1 MHEAAAKNVTRMH
14 GRNPAT
20 PLSKNEHLLRWVEKM
35 AELAKPAAIHWV
47 DGSQEENE
55 TLLKQMVGAGTLT
68 KLNEKLWPGCYYAR
82 SDANDVARVE
92 DRTFICSLSKDSAGP
107 TNNWEN
113 PYEMRKKL
121 KSLFNGAMRGR
132 TMYVL
137 GYSMGPFGSPMSQI
151 GVQLTDSPY
160 VVVNMRIM
168 ARIGLPVFQ
177 QIDTGIPRV
186 VPCMHSVG
194 APLAAGQKDVPWP
207 CNKEKYIVHFPETR
221 EIWSYGS
228 GYGGNALLGKKCFG
242 LRIASNIA
250 RDEGWMAEHMLILGV
265 ENPAGEKTYVA
276 AAFPSACGKTN
287 FAMLIPPKG
296 FDGWKVWTVGDD
308 IAWIRPDERGL
319 LRAINPE
326 AGFFGVAPGT
336 SVKTN
341 RNAMA
346 TLAKNSIFTNVA
358 LTPDGGVWWEGMTD
372 TPPAECLDW
381 KGQKWTPEIAK
392 ETGAKASHPNARFT
406 APASQCPTIDPA
418 WEDPSGVPI
427 SAIIFGG
434 RRATTMPLVFQA
446 FNWSSGVYIGATMG
460 SETTAAAAGAV
471 GKVRRDPMA
480 MLPFCGYHMGD
491 YFRHWIKMQRSL
503 TLTPRIFHVNWFRKD
518 GDGKFMWPGFSENMR
533 VLKWVVDRTKGR
545 ALARETPIG
554 WMPRYEDME
563 WKGMDFS
570 KEKFEELQKFD
581 REAWRKEVIEH
592 EELFIGLHD
601 HLPKEMVYERELLI
615 CRL

>member
-1 MHEAAAKNVTRMH
+1 ML
-14 GRNPAT
+14 GRNPAV

-35 AELAKPAAIHWV
+35 AELAKPARIHWV

-55 TLLKQMVGAGTLT
+55 ILLGEMVASGTLT
-68 KLNEKLWPGCYYAR
+68 KLNEKLWPGCYHAR

-137 GYSMGPFGSPMSQI
+137 PYSMGPIGSPMSQI

-160 VVVNMRIM
+160 VLVNMRIM
-168 ARIGLPVFQ
+168 ARIGERVFE

-194 APLAAGQKDVPWP
+194 APLAEGQKDVPWP

-265 ENPAGEKTYVA
+265 ENPVGEKTYVA

-296 FDGWKVWTVGDD
+296 FEGWKVWTVGDD

-358 LTPDGGVWWEGMTD
+358 LTPEGGVWWEGMTD
-372 TPPAECLDW
+372 MPPAECLDW
-381 KGQKWTPEIAK
+381 KGQRWTPEIAK
-392 ETGAKASHPNARFT
+392 ETGAKAAHPNARFT

-418 WEDPSGVPI
+418 WEDPSGVPL

-533 VLKWVVDRTKGR
+533 VLKWIVDRTKGR

-554 WMPRYEDME
+554 WMPRHEDME
-563 WKGMDFS
+563 WKGMDLS
-570 KEKFEELQKFD
+570 KEKFDELQKFD

>member
-1 MHEAAAKNVTRMH
+1 MHKTALKNNSSTLRRDAAV
-14 GRNPAT
+14 
-20 PLSKNEHLLRWVEKM
+20 PLSKNEHLLRWVDKM
-35 AELAKPAAIHWV
+35 AELAKPAKIHWV
-47 DGSQEENE
+47 DGSQEEIDF
-55 TLLKQMVGAGTLT
+55 LLREMVGAGTIT
-68 KLNEKLWPGCYYAR
+68 KLNENLWPGCYYAK
-82 SDANDVARVE
+82 SDPNDVARVE

-121 KSLFNGAMRGR
+121 KNLFNGAMRGR

-160 VVVNMRIM
+160 VVANMRIM
-168 ARIGLPVFQ
+168 ARIGVPVFQ

-194 APLAAGQKDVPWP
+194 APLGPGQKDVPWP

-265 ENPAGEKTYVA
+265 ENPEGEKTYVA

-296 FDGWKVWTVGDD
+296 FEGWKVWTVGDD
-308 IAWIRPDERGL
+308 IAWIRPDENGL

-346 TLAKNSIFTNVA
+346 TLARNSIFTNVA

-372 TPPAECLDW
+372 APPAECFDW
-381 KGQKWTPEIAK
+381 KGQKWTPEIEKA
-392 ETGAKASHPNARFT
+392 TGAKAAHPNARFT

-418 WEDPSGVPI
+418 WEDPNGVPL

-503 TLTPRIFHVNWFRKD
+503 SLTPRIFHVNWFRKD
-518 GDGKFMWPGFSENMR
+518 GEGKFMWPGYSENMR
-533 VLKWVVDRTKGR
+533 VLKWIVDRTKGR
-545 ALARETPIG
+545 ALARETPVG

-563 WKGMDFS
+563 WNGMSFS
-570 KEKFEELQKFD
+570 KERFEELQKFN
-581 REAWRKEVIEH
+581 REDWRKEVIEH
-592 EELFIGLHD
+592 EELFIRLHD

>member
-1 MHEAAAKNVTRMH
+1 MLETAAKQTAIAL
-14 GRNPAT
+14 GRNPST
-20 PLSKNEHLLRWVEKM
+20 PLSRNEHLLRWVDKM
-35 AELAKPAAIHWV
+35 AELAKPARIHWV
-47 DGSQEENE
+47 DGSPEENE
-55 TLLKQMVGAGTLT
+55 LLKQEMVAAGTLT
-68 KLNEKLWPGCYYAR
+68 KLNQERWPGCYYAR

-113 PYEMRKKL
+113 PYEMRKRL
-121 KSLFNGAMRGR
+121 KGLFSGAMRGR

-137 GYSMGPFGSPMSQI
+137 GFSMGPFGSPMSQI

-160 VVVNMRIM
+160 VVVSMRIM
-168 ARIGLPVFQ
+168 ARIGMPVFQ

-194 APLAAGQKDVPWP
+194 VPLEPGQKDVPWP

-221 EIWSYGS
+221 EIWSFGS

-296 FDGWKVWTVGDD
+296 FEGWKVWTVGDD
-308 IAWIRPDERGL
+308 IAWIRPDENGF

-336 SVKTN
+336 SAKTN

-346 TLAKNSIFTNVA
+346 TLGKNSIFTNVA

-372 TPPAECLDW
+372 TPPIECLDW
-381 KGQKWTPEIAK
+381 KGQRWTPEIAK
-392 ETGAKASHPNARFT
+392 ETGTRAAHPNARFT
-406 APASQCPTIDPA
+406 APASQCPTIDPR

-434 RRATTMPLVFQA
+434 RRASTMPLVFQA

-460 SETTAAAAGAV
+460 SETTAAQAGAV

-503 TLTPRIFHVNWFRKD
+503 KLTPRIFHVNWFRKD
-518 GDGKFMWPGFSENMR
+518 AEGKFLWPGFSENMR
-533 VLKWVVDRTKGR
+533 VLKWIVDRTKGR
-545 ALARETPIG
+545 ALAQESPIG
-554 WMPRYEDME
+554 WVPRYEDME
-563 WKGMDFS
+563 WNGLELS
-570 KEKFEELQKFD
+570 REKFEELQRFD
-581 REAWRKEVIEH
+581 REAWHREVIEH
-592 EELFIGLHD
+592 EELFIDLHD